1 MKITVNGRDLW
12 VAPEVAAA
20 YEEQG
25 PGAIGDSGKW
35 VQIEMDGQKLWVH
48 PEVAAAEIDRG
59 QAETEKNQLED
70 WEENVRPAMVAG
82 RDWYAFS
89 ASHPKLLEYLS

>member
-1 MKITVNGRDLW
+1 MKIAVNGRDLW

-35 VQIEMDGQKLWVH
+35 VQIEMDGQ
-48 PEVAAAEIDRG
+48 
-59 QAETEKNQLED
+59 
-70 WEENVRPAMVAG
+70 
-82 RDWYAFS
+82 
-89 ASHPKLLEYLS
+89 